1 MKKRTSRQERV
12 MRAVRATAWFVAGVA
27 AMAGAAVLA
36 MDGADTWTA
45 VQAVT
50 VAAGAGCMAAALGR
64 EDISDALF
72 DEDV

>member
-1 MKKRTSRQERV
+1 MKKRTS
-12 MRAVRATAWFVAGVA
+12 TAWFVAGVA

-50 VAAGAGCMAAALGR
+50 VAAGAGCMAATLGR